1 MIGLKCSIGMNILLK
16 WRNLFLQYQKH
27 IYINP
32 SHLLSPNNKGTVS
45 SSSINTIL
53 SGFVTSLRSS
63 ELKSFLKYKKH
74 I

>member
-53 SGFVTSLRSS
+53 WFFTVFTL
-63 ELKSFLKYKKH
+63 YKFYFNISK
-74 I
+74 